1 MNIIKNDIEQIVIK
15 SYLPWN
21 SLENKTFLFSGS
33 TGIIASFMIE
43 TLLILNEI
51 RKYNIKLI
59 LITRN
64 KEKVNFRFKKYIDK
78 NKIKIIEK
86 DVSDFSYDCDEKI
99 DYYVHV
105 ASNADPRLFI
115 NDPVGTLKANC
126 LGTINLLESAKINKP
141 EGFFYFSSGEVYG
154 DIFKDIPIKE
164 SDYGI
169 VDLDR
174 IRNCYAEG
182 KRVGEMLCNSY
193 FSQYGIK
200 TKIARPAHTYGP
212 DFNSQ
217 DTRTFSNFVD
227 CVLNNRDIILNS
239 DGKAKRSFLYIAD
252 AVLGYFT
259 IILKGKN
266 GQAYNVGNDYE
277 ISILELANII
287 IKASGK
293 NYLKVNFND
302 KIISNSGKSSNCLLD
317 NSKLKK
323 LGWKPITNEL
333 EGFSKVIE
341 HCKSNI

>member
-21 SLENKTFLFSGS
+21 SLKNKTFLFSGS

-105 ASNADPRLFI
+105 ASNADPKLFV

-193 FSQYGIK
+193 FNQYGVK

-217 DTRTFSNFVD
+217 DTRAFSNFVD

-259 IILKGKN
+259 IILKGEN

>member
-1 MNIIKNDIEQIVIK
+1 MNIIKNDIEKIVLQA
-15 SYLPWN
+15 YLPWD
-21 SLENKTFLFSGS
+21 SLKNKTFLFSGS

-43 TLLILNEI
+43 TLLVLNEV
-51 RKYNIKLI
+51 KGYNIKLI

-64 KEKVNFRFKKYIDK
+64 KEKVNFRFKKYIVK
-78 NKIKIIEK
+78 NKIKIIKK
-86 DVSDFSYDCDEKI
+86 DVLDFSYDCDEKI

-105 ASNADPRLFI
+105 ASNADPRLFV

-217 DTRTFSNFVD
+217 DTRAFSNFVN

-259 IILKGKN
+259 IILKGEN